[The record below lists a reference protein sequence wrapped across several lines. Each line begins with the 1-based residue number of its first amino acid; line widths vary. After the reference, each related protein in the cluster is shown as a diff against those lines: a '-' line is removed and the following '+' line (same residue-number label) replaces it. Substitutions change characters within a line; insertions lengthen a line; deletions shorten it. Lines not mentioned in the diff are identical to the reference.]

1 MLKWLWGKQ
10 KKDAQ
15 NGMYKHGNNHLIE
28 LRNIIKTYETAAG
41 KFTVLKGVDLQVDGG
56 EFVAVIGKSGSGKST
71 LINMVTG
78 IDRPTSGDVLV
89 GDTMVNRLSE
99 SDMAVWRGKNLGI
112 IFQFFQLLP
121 TLSLVENVMLP
132 MDFAGM
138 YSTRERYERAMD
150 LLDQVEMAEN
160 AHKLPSA
167 VSGGQAQR
175 VAIARALA
183 NDPPILIADEPTGS
197 LDSRT
202 ASAVFTLFEKLV
214 DQGKTIVM
222 VTHDNDLA
230 RRASRAIIVVDGEVT
245 DQHVT
250 RALPGLTVD
259 QMTRIARRLE
269 RRTYQPGETIVTQ
282 GDTSD
287 RFFIITRGNAEV
299 FLHHPDGQ
307 EIVVDRL
314 GQSQY
319 FGEIG
324 LMEDTDRTA
333 TVRATADNAVEVSTI
348 SRDDFF
354 ELIEEDETTRRA
366 FESLIQSRRA
376 RDTTTLSTNGS
387 NGHPSSTSD
396 TTTSADDDVLEQP
409 VAATNAATLAEVN
422 E

>member
-1 MLKWLWGKQ
+1 MLKWLWGNKH
-10 KKDAQ
+10 K
-15 NGMYKHGNNHLIE
+15 NGQDGTYKYGNSHLIE

-41 KFTVLKGVDLQVDGG
+41 KFTVLKGVDLQVDRG

-150 LLDQVEMAEN
+150 LLDQVEMVEN

-202 ASAVFTLFEKLV
+202 ANAVFTLFEKLV
-214 DQGKTIVM
+214 DHGKTIVM

-230 RRASRAIIVVDGEVT
+230 RRASRAVIVVDGEVT

-269 RRTYQPGETIVTQ
+269 RRTYQPGETIVSQ
-282 GDTSD
+282 GETSD
-287 RFFIITRGNAEV
+287 RFFIITKGNAEV

-307 EIVVDRL
+307 EIVVDHL

-324 LMEDTDRTA
+324 LLEDTDRTA
-333 TVRATADNAVEVSTI
+333 TVRASSEGDVEVATI

-354 ELIEEDETTRRA
+354 ELMSEDETTRRA
-366 FESLIQSRRA
+366 FENLGKTRRA
-376 RDTTTLSTNGS
+376 RDSSMLGN
-387 NGHPSSTSD
+387 NGHASSPNDHGT
-396 TTTSADDDVLEQP
+396 ADDVLEQP
-409 VAATNAATLAEVN
+409 IAAEKTAAPAEVT